1 MFEDRKDAGMRLARA
16 LEKYGDN
23 DLLVLSIPNGGV
35 QVGFEVSSHLRADF
49 SILVARKLPFPDNPE
64 SGFGAIA
71 EDGSTVML
79 KEFVPYLSKK
89 IIDEIIDEQKRE
101 IERRVRV
108 LRGNEPL
115 PEMGERCVIL
125 IDDGI
130 AMGSTMQA
138 AIKLCRKRK
147 PRHLVVATPVASREV
162 KRRLSWMVDDVV
174 VLEMPHDFRAVAQVY
189 AHWYDVQDWEVQ
201 DILEAWKNFRKG
213 NINNKR

>member
-1 MFEDRKDAGMRLARA
+1 MFKDRKDAGMRLARA
-16 LEKYGDN
+16 LEKYMDN

-35 QVGFEVSSHLRADF
+35 RVGFEVSLHLRADF

-64 SGFGAIA
+64 AGFGAVA

-79 KEFVPYLSKK
+79 KEFVPYISKK
-89 IIDEIIDEQKRE
+89 IIDEIVEEQKRE
-101 IERRVRV
+101 IERRIRV

-147 PRHLVVATPVASREV
+147 PRQLVAAAPVAAREV
-162 KRRLSWMVDDVV
+162 KRRLSGMVDDIV

-189 AHWYDVQDWEVQ
+189 ADWYDVQDWEVQ
-201 DILEAWKNFRKG
+201 DMLESWQNFRKRIDG
-213 NINNKR
+213 